1 MVDLDPKMKI
11 LDIIELYPQTED
23 VFNKYS
29 GGQEFDK
36 NSSVESFCIDNS
48 IPFFTFWKE
57 LTLKTKENRCEE
69 DIVQSDNSI
78 IPLQEEENNEK
89 SSKVNVNECWKIA
102 RNDLRGYWGR
112 AAWMTFIMGL
122 YTCFWLIV
130 LIFIYTYKLHFIFG
144 LLCSIIITIHLIGIS
159 YKYQILFL
167 EHHCN
172 RKVSL
177 SMKTLL
183 VGYTGYNI
191 RDFLTRILTTLLLQ
205 GLYVYLWYL
214 LLIVPGIMKAMSY
227 ALTPYI
233 LREYPELSG
242 NRAIELSMAMMQGHK
257 MKMFTLCLK
266 FIVCYILGFFT
277 FGITDFWLIPSFY
290 ATMANFYEQVKSEY
304 RARM

>member
-29 GGQEFDK
+29 GGQDFDK

-112 AAWMTFIMGL
+112 AAWLTFIMGL
-122 YTCFWLIV
+122 YACFWLIV
-130 LIFIYTYKLHFIFG
+130 LIFTYKLHFIFG
-144 LLCSIIITIHLIGIS
+144 LLCSIIIIIHLIGIG

-167 EHHCN
+167 EHHRCN
-172 RKVSL
+172 RNSL
-177 SMKTLL
+177 SVKMLF
-183 VGYTGYNI
+183 TGYI
-191 RDFLTRILTTLLLQ
+191 GYISKDFLNRILTTLLLQ
-205 GLYVYLWYL
+205 GLYVYLWTL
-214 LLIVPGIMKAMSY
+214 VLIVPGIIKTLSY

-233 LREYPELSG
+233 LRDFPELSG
-242 NRAIELSMAMMQGHK
+242 NKAIELSMAMMQGHK
-257 MKMFTLCLK
+257 MKLLTIYL
-266 FIVCYILGFFT
+266 IYIICYISCFFT
-277 FGITDFWLIPSFY
+277 IVILDNWLIPSFY

>member
-112 AAWMTFIMGL
+112 AAWLTFIVNLLAYSLSKGETIAFE
-122 YTCFWLIV
+122 YHYIFGFIV
-130 LIFIYTYKLHFIFG
+130 LFVTIILRIFYEYRYRVIFLDSHRG
-144 LLCSIIITIHLIGIS
+144 HIA
-159 YKYQILFL
+159 
-167 EHHCN
+167 
-172 RKVSL
+172 SL
-177 SMKTLL
+177 SMS
-183 VGYTGYNI
+183 VFFEGYN
-191 RDFLTRILTTLLLQ
+191 RDFLARILTTMLLQ
-205 GLYVYLWYL
+205 YLYVFLWTL
-214 LLIVPGIMKAMSY
+214 LLIVPGIIKALSY
-227 ALTPYI
+227 VLTPYI
-233 LREYPELSG
+233 LRDYPELSG
-242 NRAIELSMAMMQGHK
+242 NKAIELSMAMMQGHK
-257 MKMFTLCLK
+257 MEWFILVLKYIVCLILGLFTLGIANLWV
-266 FIVCYILGFFT
+266 IPYFT
-277 FGITDFWLIPSFY
+277 
-290 ATMANFYEQVKSEY
+290 AVMANFYEHVRYEY
-304 RARM
+304 RTKVK